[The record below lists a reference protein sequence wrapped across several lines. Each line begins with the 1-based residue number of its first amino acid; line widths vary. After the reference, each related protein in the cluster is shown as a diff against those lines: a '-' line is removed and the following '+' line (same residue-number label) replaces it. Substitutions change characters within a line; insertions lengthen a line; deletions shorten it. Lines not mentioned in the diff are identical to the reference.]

1 MSEVLLLL
9 IGALVFAL
17 GLWGGIKIVEPSN
30 KRNSPILAVIL
41 GLFFSVFGYYGG
53 LLIIFLPLLALVT
66 LLVRFYEL
74 PPVQIVIVIVFMV
87 GLNFAVSYGLGAIF
101 NG

>member
-1 MSEVLLLL
+1 MSEGLSILL
-9 IGALVFAL
+9 GALVFAL

-30 KRNSPILAVIL
+30 KRNSPIMAAIL
-41 GLFFSVFGYYGG
+41 GFVFSVFGYYGG
-53 LLIIFLPLLALVT
+53 LLIVFLPLFALIM

-87 GLNFAVSYGLGAIF
+87 GLNFAVSYGLGAVF